1 MAPSSGAG
9 PRAALSPGVSRRRG
23 NVHGVEGLS
32 VMDASVIPEAT
43 AGFPHLVT
51 LMLAEHLAE
60 RFVQAG

>member
-1 MAPSSGAG
+1 M
-9 PRAALSPGVSRRRG
+9 SRRRG